1 MDEMPQGNRGF
12 YNCLGYKD
20 ILVQVSKRGNIQIYH
35 ANLAIFTVILG
46 SLPEVCQSVLPFSLQ
61 CQATVAAQ
69 PLLERFSK
77 RRAANL
83 SWVPNLGSYA

>member
-1 MDEMPQGNRGF
+1 MDEMLQGNGGF

-46 SLPEVCQSVLPFSLQ
+46 SLPEVHQSMLPFSLQ
-61 CQATVAAQ
+61 CQAMVAAQ
-69 PLLERFSK
+69 PLLECF
-77 RRAANL
+77 
-83 SWVPNLGSYA
+83 